1 MCKFSVFVVTAQ
13 FLEPRIYDNMMAKN
27 SQVSFTSLRNTKLIV
42 LNFKLIGKMK
52 DCFLEGHFV

>member
-13 FLEPRIYDNMMAKN
+13 FLELRIYDNMIAKN
-27 SQVSFTSLRNTKLIV
+27 SQVSFISLRNTKLIV
-42 LNFKLIGKMK
+42 LSIKLIGKIK